1 MTEKVTY
8 LSSQWRDEVANRLK
22 SELSPEK
29 MKFITTS
36 VAYIYTNCPQG
47 PDRYLFFKCDE
58 GEVTEVLVDEGR
70 PPSAEF
76 TITGDYDLFAKI
88 TQGTIKSHRALM
100 GGKLKL
106 KGNMVKALK
115 LASLAD
121 RLNTIMAQIPTTY

>member
-1 MTEKVTY
+1 MTEKVAY
-8 LSSQWRDEVANRLK
+8 LSSQWRDEVEKRLK

-36 VAYIYTNCPQG
+36 VAFNYTNCPQG
-47 PDRYLFFKCDE
+47 KDRYLYFKCEE
-58 GEVTEVLVDEGR
+58 GAITEVLVDEGD
-70 PPSAEF
+70 PPQAEF
-76 TITGDYDLFAKI
+76 TITGNYDLFAQI

-100 GGKLKL
+100 SGKLRL

-121 RLNTIMAQIPTTY
+121 RLNHIMAQIPTIY